1 MSGIFLDISGT
12 NLIKVVAVCGYF
24 LGEKI
29 VLVWYNKHM
38 KKSKTKPT
46 VTVNRRA
53 HYDYQLGDELSVG
66 MVLSGPEVRKIRDHH
81 VQLKGSFV
89 TIRNGELW
97 LNNLTLGAETAKN
110 IKLLAT
116 KKQILALEREKVVGS
131 TIVPVKLLGGGRHI
145 KLVIALGK
153 GKKKYDKRE
162 TIKKREFERGRY
174 A

>member
-1 MSGIFLDISGT
+1 
-12 NLIKVVAVCGYF
+12 
-24 LGEKI
+24 
-29 VLVWYNKHM
+29 M
-38 KKSKTKPT
+38 KKKKVPDS

-53 HYDYQLGDELSVG
+53 HFDYQLGDELSCG
-66 MVLSGPEVRKIRDHH
+66 MVLSGDEVRLIRDHH

-89 TIRNGELW
+89 TIRNDELW
-97 LNNLTLGAETAKN
+97 LNNLTLGADTARN

-116 KKQILALEREKVVGS
+116 KKQIATLVREKVAGS

-162 TIKKREFERGRY
+162 TIKKRDIDRGRF
-174 A
+174 

>member
-1 MSGIFLDISGT
+1 
-12 NLIKVVAVCGYF
+12 
-24 LGEKI
+24 
-29 VLVWYNKHM
+29 M
-38 KKSKTKPT
+38 KKKKTPNS

-53 HYDYQLGDELSVG
+53 HFDYKLGDEISVG
-66 MVLSGPEVRKIRDHH
+66 MVLAGPEVRLIRDHY

-97 LNNLTLGAETAKN
+97 LNNLTLGADTAKN

-116 KKQILALEREKVVGS
+116 KKQIAALEKEKVAGS
-131 TIVPVKLLGGGRHI
+131 TIVPTKLLGGSRYI
-145 KLVIALGK
+145 KLVVALGK

-162 TIKKREFERGRY
+162 AIKKRDFERGRY

>member
-1 MSGIFLDISGT
+1 
-12 NLIKVVAVCGYF
+12 
-24 LGEKI
+24 
-29 VLVWYNKHM
+29 M
-38 KKSKTKPT
+38 KKQKTGDM

-53 HYDYQLGDELSVG
+53 HYDYQLGDELVAG
-66 MVLSGPEVRKIRDHH
+66 MSLTGDEVRSIRDHH

-97 LNNLTLGAETAKN
+97 LNNLTLGADTARN

-116 KKQILALEREKVVGS
+116 RKQIAALMREKVAGS
-131 TIVPVKLLGGGRHI
+131 TIVPVKLLGGDRHI
-145 KLVIALGK
+145 KLVIAVGK

-162 TIKKREFERGRY
+162 TIKKRDFERGRY

>member
-1 MSGIFLDISGT
+1 
-12 NLIKVVAVCGYF
+12 
-24 LGEKI
+24 
-29 VLVWYNKHM
+29 M
-38 KKSKTKPT
+38 KKKKVSNS

-53 HYDYQLGDELSVG
+53 RYDYHLGDELITG
-66 MVLSGPEVRKIRDHH
+66 MSLTGPEVRSIRDHH

-89 TIRNGELW
+89 TIRGGELW
-97 LNNLTLGAETAKN
+97 LNNLTLGAETARN
-110 IKLLAT
+110 IRLLAT
-116 KKQILALEREKVVGS
+116 KKQIQALGREKIAGS

-162 TIKKREFERGRY
+162 TIKKRDFERGRY